1 QRQVSEHLGAGRAD
15 ERVVAVAETVFEV
28 PRTRRCLVVG
38 VGSAWDER
46 RLAGVQVVVDGEE
59 EVVSGP
65 YGGTD
70 QHGAVRVPAEDLAAG
85 RKLCP
90 PLAEYVDTDVA
101 ALGLDKPVHLLRLVP
116 SPQVGQLFLRV

>member
-1 QRQVSEHLGAGRAD
+1 
-15 ERVVAVAETVFEV
+15 
-28 PRTRRCLVVG
+28 
-38 VGSAWDER
+38 
-46 RLAGVQVVVDGEE
+46 DGEE

-116 SPQVGQLFLRV
+116 SPQVGQLFLRVLEGFAQGGDRAAEFEVFGLPETEQRTAGPLGHRHAQPVGSGVLRRSLGAERV